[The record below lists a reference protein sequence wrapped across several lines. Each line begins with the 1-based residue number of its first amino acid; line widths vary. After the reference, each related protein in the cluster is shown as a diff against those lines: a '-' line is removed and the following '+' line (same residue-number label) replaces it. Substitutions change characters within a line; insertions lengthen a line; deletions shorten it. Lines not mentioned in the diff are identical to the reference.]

1 MCFKISMKKEK
12 LYNACHKKRDTG
24 DRPLKIS
31 VLHMSSY
38 TNTQSNIHSK
48 WKNKTQKY
56 WEKA

>member
-1 MCFKISMKKEK
+1 MKKEK
-12 LYNACHKKRDTG
+12 LYNACHKKRDTE

-48 WKNKTQKY
+48 WKNKIGKKLK
-56 WEKA
+56 EKANL